1 MSQSAEEAKAA
12 MAELFGLFSQL
23 KTTLSSSDEE
33 NPILSSPEEWSA
45 QLLRIREVS
54 RIFLQILADP
64 TLTPDQFFAKMSE
77 AYNAAQKEFETDC
90 GFWQRHVSCWD
101 FNPKQLQQIQEEMR
115 KLPPGTPILSPLCG
129 RGFLEA
135 CLQKLGLF
143 VICNDIQ
150 IESDGLT
157 FVDASQI
164 SHSDGLV
171 FLKSYHAGHPETQFA
186 ELVSW
191 APQEGH
197 PGFEISKK
205 IFKFAS
211 ECPTSVG
218 VFHVSEGNQ
227 DDGNYGCTDTE
238 EAFEVIEAKFNRPWK
253 IARQKPIWKKTNP
266 SHADIAD
273 YLSWRVPR
281 RGSKK

>member
-1 MSQSAEEAKAA
+1 MSQSAEAA
-12 MAELFGLFSQL
+12 MAELAELFGLFSQL
-23 KTTLSSSDEE
+23 KTAVLSPS
-33 NPILSSPEEWSA
+33 EEWSG

-64 TLTPDQFFAKMSE
+64 TLTQDQFFAKMSE

-101 FNPKQLQQIQEEMR
+101 FNLKQLLQIQEEMR
-115 KLPPGTPILSPLCG
+115 KLPPGTPILSPLSG
-129 RGFLEA
+129 RGFFEA
-135 CLQKLGLF
+135 CLKKLGLV

-150 IESDGLT
+150 IESDRLI
-157 FVDASQI
+157 FVDASQM
-164 SHSDGLV
+164 SHGDGHD
-171 FLKSYHAGHPETQFA
+171 FLQSYHAEHPDTPFA
-186 ELVSW
+186 ILVSW
-191 APQEGH
+191 APQKGH
-197 PGFEISKK
+197 PGSEISAK

-281 RGSKK
+281 HGSKK